1 VCNLCLLCSRHH
13 FFIHHDG
20 WTLHIDPDGHP
31 TFTPPRWIDAQQK
44 PLLSRT
50 RHHQRIPPPRV
61 IRRSGG
67 RLTTME
73 NDLGSNPLT
82 SVDLCRAAHQR
93 LLTTVRD
100 LTDAQARSA
109 SRLPDWTVG
118 HVVTHLARNADG
130 HARRLEGALRGEDVP
145 RYPGGHAQRDRD
157 IEEGADRPAAELV
170 ADLTAAQGRLE
181 DAWVRSA
188 AAGWPHA
195 EFRAHDGYAVTESPV
210 RRLREVE
217 MHHVDL
223 GMGYESS
230 NWPQAYVEWELPEI
244 LATVPERLPAS
255 DDVRRL
261 VAWLAGRGSVP
272 VAIDL
277 EPW

>member
-1 VCNLCLLCSRHH
+1 
-13 FFIHHDG
+13 
-20 WTLHIDPDGHP
+20 
-31 TFTPPRWIDAQQK
+31 
-44 PLLSRT
+44 
-50 RHHQRIPPPRV
+50 
-61 IRRSGG
+61 
-67 RLTTME
+67 
-73 NDLGSNPLT
+73 
-82 SVDLCRAAHQR
+82 
-93 LLTTVRD
+93 
-100 LTDAQARSA
+100 
-109 SRLPDWTVG
+109 
-118 HVVTHLARNADG
+118 
-130 HARRLEGALRGEDVP
+130 
-145 RYPGGHAQRDRD
+145 
-157 IEEGADRPAAELV
+157 
-170 ADLTAAQGRLE
+170 
-181 DAWVRSA
+181 
-188 AAGWPHA
+188 
-195 EFRAHDGYAVTESPV
+195 V